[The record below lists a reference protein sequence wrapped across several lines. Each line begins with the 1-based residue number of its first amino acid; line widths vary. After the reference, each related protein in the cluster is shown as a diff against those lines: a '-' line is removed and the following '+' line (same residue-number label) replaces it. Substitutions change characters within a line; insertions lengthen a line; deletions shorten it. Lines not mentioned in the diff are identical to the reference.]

1 MRVGSVG
8 REKTTGMDRWEDLLL
23 LIEIYF
29 STLRDQEVDRLSRTL
44 ERDIHGN
51 WENCYEALI
60 CILSAFAT
68 GNKFN

>member
-1 MRVGSVG
+1 M
-8 REKTTGMDRWEDLLL
+8 KTTGTDRWEDLLL

-51 WENCYEALI
+51 
-60 CILSAFAT
+60 
-68 GNKFN
+68 

>member
-8 REKTTGMDRWEDLLL
+8 REKTTGTDRWEDLLL

-51 WENCYEALI
+51 
-60 CILSAFAT
+60 
-68 GNKFN
+68 